1 MTDDEDEHV
10 HPPLLSDSEPSDDE
24 EDESSDDEDDSPLNR
39 YLNSRQPP
47 VTRRNEDQFLPGA
60 KVWTEDSPQDDS
72 RIEYQEVTA
81 ELLLNLLEMNEEE
94 EAAMDS
100 VTALEYPPVAEP
112 DTAPEDELVSSTV
125 GETPSEQTKVEKVFD
140 SDEDQALID
149 CVNLDREAE
158 GIFNRVGHS
167 TSVYV
172 TTSMWSYIINYPL
185 SRMLKNMRISVK
197 KLFTL
202 QDRDDPGEIFWGDQL
217 FSNPWRIDPQCRR
230 GVLTGLGFNQ
240 SSCSCDYCAS
250 QSAPTNL
257 RRGIRGK
264 IRAVQTVPGQC
275 QPGILGFGAPT
286 PLVTLKVMASC
297 QKKGSRI
304 ANLRVTPDTGA
315 TCDVIRL
322 KIAEHIN
329 AVIEP
334 NVHKYKL
341 TDAQN
346 VNIPIIGTTKL
357 RLQRPGGE
365 WQTIRQGLRHH
376 C

>member
-24 EDESSDDEDDSPLNR
+24 EDESSDDEDISPLNC
-39 YLNSRQPP
+39 YLNNKEPAG
-47 VTRRNEDQFLPGA
+47 TRRNEDQFLPGA
-60 KVWTEDSPQDDS
+60 RVWSEDSPQDDS

-81 ELLLNLLEMNEEE
+81 ELLYNLLEMNKEG

-100 VTALEYPPVAEP
+100 VAALESPPVTESSMVGETPSEQTQVEEVFEELNVAL
-112 DTAPEDELVSSTV
+112 EDKMASSTV
-125 GETPSEQTKVEKVFD
+125 GETPSEQTQVEKVFD

-149 CVNLDREAE
+149 CVNLDCEAE
-158 GIFNRVGHS
+158 RIFNRVGNS

-172 TTSMWSYIINYPL
+172 TTSMWSHIINYPL
-185 SRMLKNMRISVK
+185 SRMLRNMRISVK
-197 KLFTL
+197 RLFTL

-217 FSNPWRIDPQCRR
+217 FSNPWRTDPQCKR
-230 GVLTGLGFNQ
+230 GVLTGLGLDQ
-240 SSCSCDYCAS
+240 SSCPCDYCAS
-250 QSAPTNL
+250 QSAPMNL

-286 PLVTLKVMASC
+286 PLVTLKIMASC
-297 QKKGSRI
+297 QQKGSKI

-334 NVHKYKL
+334 KPN
-341 TDAQN
+341 
-346 VNIPIIGTTKL
+346 
-357 RLQRPGGE
+357 
-365 WQTIRQGLRHH
+365 
-376 C
+376 